1 MPTFD
6 HHVHTARHSPDS
18 AIDPY
23 VLLERVRQ
31 AGLSGVVITEHDHQW
46 APDELAELASHAPD
60 LVVLSGV
67 EVSAREGHFLVYG
80 LPDLGEVGP
89 GIRLRDLA
97 NVVARHEAALVAA
110 HPFRWGQDFDRIYD
124 EHGAI
129 FDAFELVSN
138 NVTPDTRAK
147 TLSLITR
154 DGQAAATGSSDGHE
168 HGVIG
173 CYHSEILDPVT
184 SMADFV
190 RAIRNRRVRPRYL
203 PGAPQAAGPVD

>member
-46 APDELAELASHAPD
+46 APEELAELASHAPD

-89 GIRLRDLA
+89 GIRLRELSK
-97 NVVARHEAALVAA
+97 VVERHQAALVAA
-110 HPFRWGQDFDRIYD
+110 HPYRWGQDFDGIYD
-124 EHGAI
+124 EHGGI
-129 FDAFELVSN
+129 FHAFELVSN

-147 TLSLITR
+147 TQALLDR
-154 DGQAAATGSSDGHE
+154 LGGAAATGSSDGHE
-168 HGVIG
+168 HAVVG
-173 CYHSEILDPVT
+173 CYHSEIADPVH

-190 RAIRNRRVRPRYL
+190 RALRSRRVRPRWC
-203 PGAPQAAGPVD
+203 PGLPQAAGPVD